1 MVARNRNWSVVWE
14 RIEEAHPRVWM
25 GFPLLKPDA
34 NRLISRIRQKYPTV
48 GLQKFRWG
56 LEFDQEK
63 LVDHDVIWVRRL

>member
-1 MVARNRNWSVVWE
+1 MSKNTNWSVVWE

-25 GFPLLKPDA
+25 GFPLLKSDSD
-34 NRLISRIRQKYPTV
+34 RLVGRIRQKYPTV
-48 GLQKFRWG
+48 GQQHFRLG